1 MSLTLYEIWKIY
13 EHIIAVRNVNLN
25 VDSGSI
31 VAISGPN
38 GSGKTTLLRI
48 LAGLDPPSKGIVR
61 VFRFKPGSLEARSI
75 TSIMLDKPL
84 LLEELTVS
92 ENISFYTKLLHGR
105 ISELAVKA
113 YELLGVGKF
122 KNIRVG
128 MLSHGWKRRVDFI
141 RALLNNPKLLLI
153 DELTTGFDIDSI
165 NIVTKII
172 VEVAKS
178 GSIAIVTGPSW
189 NHLEPIIPYSTVKC
203 YMEGGILSCS
213 TH

>member
-122 KNIRVG
+122 KNIR
-128 MLSHGWKRRVDFI
+128 
-141 RALLNNPKLLLI
+141 
-153 DELTTGFDIDSI
+153 
-165 NIVTKII
+165 
-172 VEVAKS
+172 
-178 GSIAIVTGPSW
+178 
-189 NHLEPIIPYSTVKC
+189 
-203 YMEGGILSCS
+203 
-213 TH
+213 